1 MSKILIFL
9 KKFGSRKFLTAVL
22 GVLVGLAVIFGI
34 DGNEISTIAGAL
46 TAVGSCVVYIKEEG
60 KIDAERIKNAAEKIN
75 DVIDAIKDE

>member
-9 KKFGSRKFLTAVL
+9 KKFGSRKFLTAIL
-22 GVLVGLAVIFGI
+22 GVLVGLAIIFGV
-34 DGNEISTIAGAL
+34 DGNEIATIAGAF

-75 DVIDAIKDE
+75 DAIDAVKEE